1 VVICGS
7 STAYLNPSP
16 ESRKVAPFLVVLS
29 SHHLH
34 GLEEVVVA
42 PAVNDAERQIGGLEI
57 AVEIQGQHLVLV
69 VSELF
74 SLTASI
80 LRRRAENLAPYEDD
94 IRRALD
100 RLFTGF

>member
-1 VVICGS
+1 MRQFD
-7 STAYLNPSP
+7 AYLNPSP
-16 ESRKVAPFLVVLS
+16 EAGRIAPYLVIIS

-34 GLEEVVVA
+34 GLSEVVVA
-42 PAVNDAERQIGGLEI
+42 PAINDAAQRLGDLEI
-57 AVEIQGQHLVLV
+57 AVEIDGEALTLA

-74 SLTASI
+74 SMPFSQLK
-80 LRRRAENLAPYEDD
+80 RRVANLDIHEDA

>member
-1 VVICGS
+1 LRQFD
-7 STAYLNPSP
+7 AYLNPSP
-16 ESRKVAPFLVVLS
+16 ESREIAPFLVVLS
-29 SHHLH
+29 SHHLR

-42 PAVNDAERQIGGLEI
+42 PAVNDAERQVGGLEI
-57 AVEIQGQHLVLV
+57 GVEIQGRRLVLV

-74 SLTASI
+74 SVTASR
-80 LRRRAENLAPYEDD
+80 LRSRTESLAAHEDD

>member
-1 VVICGS
+1 MRQFD
-7 STAYLNPSP
+7 AYLNPSP

-34 GLEEVVVA
+34 EVVVA
-42 PAVNDAERQIGGLEI
+42 PAVNDAKRQVSGLEI
-57 AVEIQGQHLVLV
+57 GVEIDGQPLMLV
-69 VSELF
+69 VSEPF
-74 SLTASI
+74 SLTASL
-80 LRRRAENLAPYEDD
+80 LRSRATNLLTHEDE

>member
-1 VVICGS
+1 LRQFD
-7 STAYLNPSP
+7 AYLNPSP
-16 ESRKVAPFLVVLS
+16 ESREIAPFLVVLS
-29 SHHLH
+29 SHHLR

-42 PAVNDAERQIGGLEI
+42 PAVNDAERQVGGLEI
-57 AVEIQGQHLVLV
+57 GVEIQGRRLVLV

-74 SLTASI
+74 SVTASR
-80 LRRRAENLAPYEDD
+80 LRSRTESFAAHEDD

>member
-1 VVICGS
+1 LRQFD
-7 STAYLNPSP
+7 AYLNPSP
-16 ESRKVAPFLVVLS
+16 ESREVAPFLVVLS

-42 PAVNDAERQIGGLEI
+42 PTVNDAKRQISGLEI
-57 AVEIQGQHLVLV
+57 CVDIQNQPLVLI

-74 SLTASI
+74 SMTAST
-80 LRRRAENLAPYEDD
+80 LRTRTANLAAHEDE

>member
-1 VVICGS
+1 MRQFD
-7 STAYLNPSP
+7 AYLKPSP

-29 SHHLH
+29 SHHLY
-34 GLEEVVVA
+34 GLNEVVVA
-42 PAVNDAERQIGGLEI
+42 PAVNDAKRQVAGLEI
-57 AVEIQGQHLVLV
+57 DVEIQDQPLVLV

-74 SLTASI
+74 SMTAST
-80 LRRRAENLAPYEDD
+80 LRSRAANLATHEDA

>member
-1 VVICGS
+1 MRQFD
-7 STAYLNPSP
+7 AYLNPSP

-29 SHHLH
+29 SHHLRD
-34 GLEEVVVA
+34 LEEVVVA
-42 PAVNDAERQIGGLEI
+42 PAVNDAERQVGGLEI
-57 AVEIQGQHLVLV
+57 GVEVQGQRLVLV

-74 SLTASI
+74 SITASR
-80 LRRRAENLAPYEDD
+80 LRSRAENLAPYEDA

>member
-1 VVICGS
+1 LRQFD
-7 STAYLNPSP
+7 AYLNPSI

-42 PAVNDAERQIGGLEI
+42 PAVNDAKRQVGGLEI
-57 AVEIQGQHLVLV
+57 GVEIQGQQLVLMI
-69 VSELF
+69 SELF
-74 SLTASI
+74 SMTASA
-80 LRRRAENLAPYEDD
+80 LRNRAESLAAHEDD

-100 RLFTGF
+100 RPFTGF